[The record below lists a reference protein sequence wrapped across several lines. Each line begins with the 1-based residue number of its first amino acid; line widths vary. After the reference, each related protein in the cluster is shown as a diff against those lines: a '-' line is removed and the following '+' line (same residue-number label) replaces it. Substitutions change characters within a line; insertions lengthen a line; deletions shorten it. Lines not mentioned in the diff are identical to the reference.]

1 MFSIFKRFTRTADA
15 VLAEQGSAKSPGDLR
30 KRGSGDSRSAED
42 SRSHGVDTVA
52 TTMGLSPAAP
62 YAESPSRPM
71 LSEAEAKRVLQELPD
86 PLELLSIDDPNA
98 PVLPHAVYETPPLAP
113 ASPTASPAP
122 LPHRGAAI
130 DEHNYLD
137 ELDSSFDK
145 LMAEDMMSTEAAAPT
160 TIVKAP
166 TVAST
171 PFYLRLRAGLKRTGE
186 GITSLF
192 TGTQIPEDLYDDLE
206 GALLMADAGTAATQ
220 YLLDD
225 LKQRVKQAK
234 TRDPQAVRTL
244 LEQAIADLLKALEA
258 PFEIGRHVPTVM
270 MVAGVNG
277 AGKTTTI
284 GKLTYH
290 FQTAGMKVILAAG
303 DTFRAAA
310 REQLAV
316 WADRNKVTIISR
328 NEADPASVIYDAV
341 QSGIAKKADVVIAD
355 TAGRLPTQTHLMDE
369 LKKIQRTISKAF
381 DTAPHEVILVLDGNT
396 GQNALAQVRV
406 FDEALGLTGLVITK
420 LDGTARGGVLC
431 GIARYATTSAKR
443 GKLPVYFIGVGEKL
457 EDLQP
462 FNAAQFAKALV
473 G

>member
-1 MFSIFKRFTRTADA
+1 MFSFFKRLTQKPPAKAGTTPAQHEGDVDSVVTTAG
-15 VLAEQGSAKSPGDLR
+15 VLPQHQAQALPGQLQ
-30 KRGSGDSRSAED
+30 SQ
-42 SRSHGVDTVA
+42 
-52 TTMGLSPAAP
+52 
-62 YAESPSRPM
+62 PM
-71 LSEAEAKRVLQELPD
+71 LSEQEAKRVLQELPD
-86 PLELLSIDDPNA
+86 PLELLELEKKGEVLVRQEHAPYSAAEATDAQPNSMIKQA
-98 PVLPHAVYETPPLAP
+98 
-113 ASPTASPAP
+113 
-122 LPHRGAAI
+122 
-130 DEHNYLD
+130 D
-137 ELDSSFDK
+137 ELDSSFDRIMNGPDELK
-145 LMAEDMMSTEAAAPT
+145 EFEATLQPQADGELPAPS
-160 TIVKAP
+160 VVP
-166 TVAST
+166 TT
-171 PFYLRLRAGLKRTGE
+171 PFYLRLRAGLKRTGD

-192 TGTQIPEDLYDDLE
+192 TGTQIDDELYEDLE

-225 LKQRVKQAK
+225 LKARVKRYK
-234 TRDPQAVRTL
+234 TREPKAVRGL
-244 LEQAIADLLKALEA
+244 LEQCIADLLKPLEA
-258 PFEIGRHVPTVM
+258 PLEVGRYTPTVM

-290 FQTAGMKVILAAG
+290 FQSAGMQVILAAG

-328 NEADPASVIYDAV
+328 SEADPASVIFDAV
-341 QSGIAKKADVVIAD
+341 QSGIAKHADVVIAD
-355 TAGRLPTQTHLMDE
+355 TAGRLPTQMHLMEE
-369 LKKIQRTISKAF
+369 LKKIQRTISKAQGS
-381 DTAPHEVILVLDGNT
+381 APHEVLLVIDGNT
-396 GQNALAQVRV
+396 GQNAIAQVRA
-406 FDEALGLTGLVITK
+406 FDEALGLTGLVVTK